1 MADTSNHN
9 ESKGIPPYVSFRTFE
24 NFLDTL
30 HARVIPSRIDKA
42 VMATMSGG
50 VQSHLMSALRYLE
63 FVTTASE
70 PTERMKAVVN
80 SEGEE
85 RKKRLLEMTRYAYPF
100 LFKNFDLAN
109 VTPQHL
115 EEQFQANTSATGAT
129 LKKCVVFF
137 LAASKAAGC
146 ELSPLLKKTRVTRGN
161 SQRRR
166 TPAGTAGGA
175 TEHRRDT
182 PHDENPSN
190 RFELLLSKFP
200 TLDPS
205 WTDEIKAKWFESFER
220 LLEVKKNG

>member
-1 MADTSNHN
+1 MTNDKT
-9 ESKGIPPYVSFRTFE
+9 EVQSKSIPPYVSYRTFE
-24 NFLDTL
+24 NFVDSLRAT
-30 HARVIPSRIDKA
+30 VIPSRIDKA
-42 VMATMSGG
+42 VMSTMSGG

-63 FVTTASE
+63 FVTTAGQ
-70 PTERMKAVVN
+70 PTERMKALVH

-85 RKKRLLEMTRYAYPF
+85 RKKRLLEMTRYAYQF

-129 LKKCVVFF
+129 LKKCVAFF

-146 ELSPLLKKTRVTRGN
+146 ELSPLLKKTRSPRSN

-166 TPAGTAGGA
+166 TAGGA
-175 TEHRRDT
+175 SGESEPR
-182 PHDENPSN
+182 HDKKDEGNST

-200 TLDPS
+200 NFDPGWSDELKTS
-205 WTDEIKAKWFESFER
+205 WFAAFDRLMGAKD
-220 LLEVKKNG
+220 ND